1 MTPLVPF
8 VEPETLD
15 NIPALEWEKTQSF
28 MQNEGTKHNLPK
40 LLSCGLF
47 SHKSQ
52 PYMVATPGNVL
63 PKENVHILSGD
74 RRHKMSIFCL
84 R

>member
-1 MTPLVPF
+1 MG
-8 VEPETLD
+8 
-15 NIPALEWEKTQSF
+15 KTQSF

-63 PKENVHILSGD
+63 PEENVHILSGE
-74 RRHKMSIFCL
+74 KT
-84 R
+84 